1 MIYSERVRLR
11 AVERDDLP
19 RFVEWLND
27 PEVRQGLMIHLPLSM
42 ESEEEWFEGILKR
55 SAYEQP
61 LVIEVRQEEKWQPV
75 GNLGFFN
82 IDWRCRSAE
91 VGIFIGD
98 KIFWNR
104 GYGTEAMRL
113 ALKHGFETLN
123 LNRIMLDV
131 YETNPRAIRSY
142 EKAGFVHE
150 GRKRQ
155 AMFKNGRYFDILI
168 MSMLREEWE
177 AKRGARA
184 AGSRD
189 DL

>member
-1 MIYSERVRLR
+1 MIYGERVRLR
-11 AVERDDLP
+11 AVGRDDLP

-27 PEVRQGLMIHLPLSM
+27 PEVRQGLKMHLPLSM
-42 ESEEEWFEGILKR
+42 EEEQDWFENVLKRPAHERPLAIEIRQGEEWL
-55 SAYEQP
+55 
-61 LVIEVRQEEKWQPV
+61 PV

-82 IDWRCRSAE
+82 IDWRCRAAE
-91 VGIFIGD
+91 VGIFIGE
-98 KIFWNR
+98 KRFWSQ

-142 EKAGFVHE
+142 EKAGFVYE

-155 AMFKNGRYFDILI
+155 GMFKDGRYFDILV
-168 MSMLREEWE
+168 MSVLREEWE
-177 AKRGARA
+177 ASGSARTA
-184 AGSRD
+184 
-189 DL
+189 